1 VKRHKSAAA
10 VRVAEAPQQALIC
23 IARSPQSRERQ
34 RGIGRSPDRRAVH
47 QRMTTTEFLQNLLN
61 GITAGA
67 IYALIA
73 LGYTMV
79 YGILKLINFAHGD
92 VFMLG
97 SFMGLYGARW
107 WAAGT
112 HQSGGMPQP
121 SWIMAMAVLLL
132 AMIVCGLFGYLNER
146 IAYRRLR
153 NAPRIASLITAI
165 GVSFF
170 LENGAQL
177 VFGPSPQFFPNLVEK
192 HRLIFAGVYATNY
205 QFIVLGVALVFML
218 LLQYIVFGT
227 KFGRAMRAVSFNFET
242 ASLMGIPTD
251 RVISFTFILG
261 SVLAAVAGVLF
272 GMNYSKIEPLMGIMP
287 GLKAF
292 VAAVLGGI
300 GSVPGAVVGGI
311 VIGMVEAFLGGSA
324 ISQYRDAVVF
334 VILVLI
340 LLFRPSGLFGRFQK
354 EKV

>member
-1 VKRHKSAAA
+1 M
-10 VRVAEAPQQALIC
+10 QTI
-23 IARSPQSRERQ
+23 
-34 RGIGRSPDRRAVH
+34 
-47 QRMTTTEFLQNLLN
+47 LQNVLN
-61 GITAGA
+61 GIAAGS

-97 SFMGLYGARW
+97 SMMGFYGWRW
-107 WAAGT
+107 LHRLRGGEVAAVAEA
-112 HQSGGMPQP
+112 
-121 SWIMAMAVLLL
+121 SWGDAILILLF
-132 AMIVCGLFGYLNER
+132 AMIVCGVFGYLNER
-146 IAYRRLR
+146 IAYRPLR

-170 LENGAQL
+170 LEYGGQM
-177 VFGPSPQFFPNLVEK
+177 VFGPNPKFFPSIIEK
-192 HRLIFAGVYATNY
+192 HRLEFFGVITTNY
-205 QFIVLGVALVFML
+205 QVIVLGVALFFML
-218 LLQYIVFGT
+218 VLQYIVFGT

-251 RVISFTFILG
+251 RVVSMTFVLG
-261 SVLAAVAGVLF
+261 SVLAAVAGILY
-272 GMNYSKIEPLMGIMP
+272 GLTYSKIDPLMGIMP

-300 GSVPGAVVGGI
+300 GNVPGAVVGGLI
-311 VIGMVEAFLGGSA
+311 IGLVEAFVGSSRWSTYKDGIA
-324 ISQYRDAVVF
+324 F
-334 VILVLI
+334 VILILI
-340 LLFRPSGLFGRFQK
+340 LLFRPSGLFGKSQA